1 MKIAAFIFGKD
12 WILKPRKPNA
22 DKITVDLVLCVLFD
36 DIPTFLLSMFAKQV
50 ELGQTKLIIAISES
64 IQLMHLQS

>member
-1 MKIAAFIFGKD
+1 M
-12 WILKPRKPNA
+12 
-22 DKITVDLVLCVLFD
+22 TVDLVLCVLFD